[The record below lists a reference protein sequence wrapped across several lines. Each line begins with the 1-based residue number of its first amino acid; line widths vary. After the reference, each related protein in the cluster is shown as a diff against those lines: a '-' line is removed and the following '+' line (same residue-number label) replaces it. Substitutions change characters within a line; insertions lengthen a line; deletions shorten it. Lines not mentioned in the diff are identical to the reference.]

1 MSIDMDSIIE
11 AQEQYLTCEA
21 TEQVII
27 LLGEGGVGG
36 ALEDQFHKISKLPY
50 NILFNTRTRVSLMP
64 SLHETSLL
72 EVNVISQ

>member
-27 LLGEGGVGG
+27 LLGVVGG
-36 ALEDQFHKISKLPY
+36 GGGGGGGHEKI
-50 NILFNTRTRVSLMP
+50 NFIRSL
-64 SLHETSLL
+64 SYHTTFFLIHGQECH
-72 EVNVISQ
+72 

>member
-1 MSIDMDSIIE
+1 MVMSIDMDSIIE

-27 LLGEGGVGG
+27 LLGVGG
-36 ALEDQFHKISKLPY
+36 AWEDQFHKISKLPY

-72 EVNVISQ
+72 EVNAISQ